1 MARYH
6 GKSGYLYVQGSGAA
20 AIPVAALTEWSLDM
34 KRDRVEVTSFG
45 DTNKVMAQGLPA
57 FSGSVSGF
65 WDDADDTLMQASEA
79 TSGRAMY
86 IYPSRDAIAKY
97 FYGTAWVDVSASG
110 SMGDAVK
117 VSGTFEAAGPW
128 GRR

>member
-6 GKSGYLYVQGSGAA
+6 GKSGYCYIQGSGAA
-20 AIPVAALTEWSLDM
+20 AIPVAALTEWSLEM
-34 KRDRVEVTSFG
+34 KRDRVDVTAFG
-45 DTNKVMAQGLPA
+45 DTNKVMVQGLPA
-57 FSGSVSGF
+57 FSGSFSGF
-65 WDDADDTLMQASEA
+65 WDEADDTLYQASEA

-86 IYPSRDAIAKY
+86 IYPSRDAVTKY

-117 VSGTFEAAGPW
+117 IEGTFEAAGAW
-128 GRR
+128 GRK